1 MKRVRLRYRLGLHRA
16 RRTVVKDELEKFWA
30 GIVADRI
37 HHPLAL
43 HDEAHIEIGRE
54 NSLTLGER
62 RHHVGAFR

>member
-16 RRTVVKDELEKFWA
+16 RRTVIKDEFEKLGA
-30 GIVADRI
+30 SIVTDRI

-43 HDEAHIEIGRE
+43 HDESHIEIGGE
-54 NSLTLGER
+54 NSLALGER